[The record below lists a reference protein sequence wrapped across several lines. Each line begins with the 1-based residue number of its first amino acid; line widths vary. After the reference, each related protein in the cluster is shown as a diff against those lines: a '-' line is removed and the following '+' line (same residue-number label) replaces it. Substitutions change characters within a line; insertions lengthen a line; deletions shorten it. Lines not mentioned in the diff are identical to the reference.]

1 LIKVNLLPGGKRGAS
16 KGARKGIPLPKL
28 SGLGGDRWLNGVIV
42 LTVIGLGYAGYLF
55 MGLTAETEELTVA
68 LDAAAADSARYAEI
82 VERNEALIARRDSI
96 AERVG
101 IIQGIDQGRYVW
113 PHLLDEVARALPDYT
128 WLTGIVQIG
137 AAQAH
142 IPDFRIRGRSGNNF
156 ALTRFMENL
165 EASPFIRAVQLVTTE
180 LVVEQEEGMD
190 GVRTVHDFT
199 LEASY
204 ELPPPELIETVPLLG
219 QADVD
224 SLAGQD

>member
-1 LIKVNLLPGGKRGAS
+1 
-16 KGARKGIPLPKL
+16 
-28 SGLGGDRWLNGVIV
+28 
-42 LTVIGLGYAGYLF
+42 
-55 MGLTAETEELTVA
+55 M
-68 LDAAAADSARYAEI
+68 
-82 VERNEALIARRDSI
+82 
-96 AERVG
+96 
-101 IIQGIDQGRYVW
+101 W

-137 AAQAH
+137 AARVH
-142 IPDFRIRGRSGNNF
+142 MPDFRIRGRSGNNF

-165 EASPFIRAVQLVTTE
+165 EASPFIREVQLVTTE
-180 LVVEQEEGMD
+180 QVIEQEDGMD

-224 SLAGQD
+224 SVAGQD

>member
-1 LIKVNLLPGGKRGAS
+1 M
-16 KGARKGIPLPKL
+16 

-42 LTVIGLGYAGYLF
+42 LAVLGLGFAGYLF
-55 MGLTAETEELTVA
+55 MGLLAETEELTVA
-68 LDAAAADSARYAEI
+68 IDGAAADSARYAEI

-137 AAQAH
+137 AAQVH
-142 IPDFRIRGRSGNNF
+142 MPDFRIRGRSGNNF

-165 EASPFIRAVQLVTTE
+165 EASPFIREVQLVTTE
-180 LVVEQEEGMD
+180 QVVEEEEGLD